1 MTFSQMMKISELKP
15 LMEQLLKVQSS
26 PAQLVDFLQTIRVEV
41 DIPGID
47 ETGLELSFSEN
58 TLRLSMKS
66 AAEEKS
72 LWAEPGSIVAKSAKT
87 KVALGLAD
95 SMAKTDDP
103 VVIHGENGTGKT
115 LFARTIHQQSARGK
129 QPFVCFPCGVIEKN
143 GAEQQIIDLLAEVGT
158 GTLFFDEIQDLDIDT
173 QRVLQRI
180 IHNLV
185 EQKTFRV
192 ITATSTDLYNLV
204 RKGEFSAELL
214 AMLQGCYI
222 ELLPLQ
228 ERKEEI
234 EALVTFYIEQLC
246 QRRGLEPKNISPE
259 VMRILE
265 AYHWPGNV
273 LELVNTLEQLLSMA
287 QEKKTLF
294 IKDLPAHIRIQT
306 LKSSA
311 AQKKGL

>member
-1 MTFSQMMKISELKP
+1 MTFTQKMKISELKP
-15 LMEQLLKVQSS
+15 FMEYFLAIQSS
-26 PAQLVDFLQTIRVEV
+26 PAELIKVLQELKLEV
-41 DIPGID
+41 DLPGID
-47 ETGLELSFSEN
+47 EKELNLSFSEN
-58 TLRLSMKS
+58 TLKLSKKKNI
-66 AAEEKS
+66 EEKS
-72 LWAEPGSIVAKSAKT
+72 TWTEPGSIVAKSGKT

-180 IHNLV
+180 IHNPV

-222 ELLPLQ
+222 ELSPLQ

-246 QRRGLEPKNISPE
+246 QRRGLESKNISPE

-273 LELVNTLEQLLSMA
+273 RELVNTLEQLLSMA
-287 QEKKTLF
+287 QDKKTLF

-306 LKSSA
+306 IKSSA

>member
-1 MTFSQMMKISELKP
+1 MTFTQKMKISELKP
-15 LMEQLLKVQSS
+15 FMESFLAIQSS
-26 PAQLVDFLQTIRVEV
+26 PAELIKVLQELKLEV
-41 DIPGID
+41 DLPGID
-47 ETGLELSFSEN
+47 VKELNLSFSKN
-58 TLRLSMKS
+58 TLKLSRQEVI
-66 AAEEKS
+66 EEPS
-72 LWAEPGSIVAKSAKT
+72 VGTEPGSIVAKSANT

-103 VVIHGENGTGKT
+103 VVIYGENGTGKT
-115 LFARTIHQQSARGK
+115 LFARTIHQQSARSK

-158 GTLFFDEIQDLDIDT
+158 GTLFFDEIQDLDVDT
-173 QRVLQRI
+173 QRVLQKNI
-180 IHNLV
+180 ANPV
-185 EQKTFRV
+185 EQKVFRV
-192 ITATSTDLYNLV
+192 ISATSADLYNLV

-214 AMLQGCYI
+214 AILQGCYI

-234 EALVTFYIEQLC
+234 SSLVTFYIEQIC
-246 QRRGLEPKNISPE
+246 QRRGLESKKISPE

-265 AYHWPGNV
+265 AYPWPGNIR
-273 LELVNTLEQLLSMA
+273 ELVNTLEQLLSMA

-294 IKDLPAHIRIQT
+294 AKDLPAHIRIQT
-306 LKSSA
+306 IKSSA